1 MPPRPARKPAFPG
14 LAVRADPGATE
25 TAPQWRKGDVLVACD
40 GDWRTTFR
48 PDIPSAARIYDYL
61 LGGKDNYPADRAV
74 AESMIAQLP
83 NVRLAVQW
91 NRAFLRRVVRYLV
104 GEAGIRQIIDI
115 GAGLP
120 TVGNTHEIALQAC
133 PDARVVYV
141 DHDPVVLAHA
151 RNMLHGVP
159 NTAIIEQDLLAPEKI
174 LADPALQGLIDVS
187 EPVAFLLLSILH
199 FVSDEDDPA
208 GLIARLLEPFP
219 TGSHVAIS
227 HATPDTVP
235 EVNDVER
242 VFDEATE
249 QAHVRSRAG
258 IMKFVAS
265 MELIEPGLAWP
276 PLWRRPGRPPGSTAT
291 AADGSSVHRRAAL
304 AGPESGLPL
313 GPGDPVPAN
322 AAESYYCVLVAR
334 KP

>member
-1 MPPRPARKPAFPG
+1 
-14 LAVRADPGATE
+14 LTD
-25 TAPQWRKGDVLVACD
+25 D

-91 NRAFLRRVVRYLV
+91 NRAFLRRVVRYLIR
-104 GEAGIRQIIDI
+104 EAGIRQIVDI

-120 TVGNTHEIALQAC
+120 TADNTHEIALDAC
-133 PDARVVYV
+133 PETKVVYV
-141 DHDPVVLAHA
+141 DHDPVVLTHA
-151 RNMLHGVP
+151 RSMLHGVP
-159 NTAIIEQDLLAPEKI
+159 NTAIIEQDLTKPDEI
-174 LADPALQGLIDVS
+174 LADPALRSLIDFR
-187 EPVAFLLLSILH
+187 EPTAFLFLSILH
-199 FVSDEDDPA
+199 FVSDEADPA
-208 GLIARLLEPFP
+208 GVIAALLDPFP
-219 TGSHVAIS
+219 AGSHVAIS

-249 QAHVRSRAG
+249 QAHVRSRSEVMRLVCG
-258 IMKFVAS
+258 L
-265 MELIEPGLAWP
+265 ELVEPGLTWP
-276 PLWRRPGRPPGSTAT
+276 PEWRP
-291 AADGSSVHRRAAL
+291 D
-304 AGPESGLPL
+304 
-313 GPGDPVPAN
+313 PGDEVPAN
-322 AAESYYCVLVAR
+322 AAESYYCVVVGR

>member
-1 MPPRPARKPAFPG
+1 VP
-14 LAVRADPGATE
+14 
-25 TAPQWRKGDVLVACD
+25 VACE

-48 PDIPSAARIYDYL
+48 PDIRSAARVYDYL

-83 NVRLAVQW
+83 NVRVAVQW

-174 LADPALQGLIDVS
+174 LADPALRGLIDVS

-219 TGSHVAIS
+219 AGSHVAIS

-276 PLWRRPGRPPGSTAT
+276 PLWRP
-291 AADGSSVHRRAAL
+291 D
-304 AGPESGLPL
+304 
-313 GPGDPVPAN
+313 PGDPVPAN

>member
-1 MPPRPARKPAFPG
+1 M
-14 LAVRADPGATE
+14 TY
-25 TAPQWRKGDVLVACD
+25 D
-40 GDWRTTFR
+40 GDWRETFR
-48 PDIPSAARIYDYL
+48 PDIPSPARIYDYL
-61 LGGKDNYPADRAV
+61 LGGKDHYPADRVV

-83 NVRLAVQW
+83 NVRLAVRW

-120 TVGNTHEIALQAC
+120 TAGNTHEVAQDAC
-133 PDARVVYV
+133 PAARVVYV

-151 RNMLHGVP
+151 RNMLHAVP
-159 NTAIIEQDLLAPEKI
+159 NTAVIRQDLLKPDEI
-174 LADPALQGLIDVS
+174 LADPMLRDLIDFS
-187 EPVAFLLLSILH
+187 EPAAFLFLSILH

-208 GLIARLLEPFP
+208 GLIARLLDPFP
-219 TGSHVAIS
+219 AGSHVAIS

-235 EVNDVER
+235 EVSDVER

-258 IMKFVAS
+258 IMKLVAGL
-265 MELIEPGLAWP
+265 EVVGPGPAWP
-276 PLWRRPGRPPGSTAT
+276 PEWRPDPG
-291 AADGSSVHRRAAL
+291 
-304 AGPESGLPL
+304 E
-313 GPGDPVPAN
+313 PVPAN
-322 AAESYYCVLVAR
+322 AAESYYCVVVAR

>member
-1 MPPRPARKPAFPG
+1 MRR
-14 LAVRADPGATE
+14 VRGTPDAS
-25 TAPQWRKGDVLVACD
+25 

-48 PDIPSAARIYDYL
+48 PDIPSAARVYDYL

-104 GEAGIRQIIDI
+104 GEAGIRQIVDI

-120 TVGNTHEIALQAC
+120 TVGNTHEIALDAS

-151 RNMLHGVP
+151 RNMLQGIPHA
-159 NTAIIEQDLLAPEKI
+159 AIIEHDLLEPDAI
-174 LADPALQGLIDVS
+174 LADPALRGMIDFT
-187 EPVAFLLLSILH
+187 EPVAFLYLSILH
-199 FVSDEDDPA
+199 FVSDEADPA
-208 GLIARLLEPFP
+208 GIIARLLRPFP
-219 TGSHVAIS
+219 SGSYVAIS

-235 EVNDVER
+235 EVSDVER

-249 QAHVRSRAG
+249 QAHVRTRASIAKLVKG
-258 IMKFVAS
+258 
-265 MELIEPGLAWP
+265 MEIIEPGLAWP
-276 PLWRRPGRPPGSTAT
+276 PEWRP
-291 AADGSSVHRRAAL
+291 D
-304 AGPESGLPL
+304 
-313 GPGDPVPAN
+313 PGDEIPAN
-322 AAESYYCVLVAR
+322 VAESYYCVVVAR

>member
-1 MPPRPARKPAFPG
+1 M
-14 LAVRADPGATE
+14 TY
-25 TAPQWRKGDVLVACD
+25 D
-40 GDWRTTFR
+40 GDWRETFR
-48 PDIPSAARIYDYL
+48 PDIPSAARVYDYL

-83 NVRLAVQW
+83 NVRTAVQW

-104 GEAGIRQIIDI
+104 GEAGIRQIVDI

-120 TVGNTHEIALQAC
+120 TVGNTHEIALNAS
-133 PDARVVYV
+133 PEARVVYV
-141 DHDPVVLAHA
+141 DHDPVVLAHG

-159 NTAIIEQDLLAPEKI
+159 NAAIIERDLLAPDEI
-174 LADPALQGLIDVS
+174 LADPVLRSLIDFG
-187 EPVAFLLLSILH
+187 EPAAFLFLSILH
-199 FVSDEDDPA
+199 FVSDEADPA

-219 TGSHVAIS
+219 AGSHVAIS

-249 QAHVRSRAG
+249 QAHVRSRVDIAKLVAG
-258 IMKFVAS
+258 MDI
-265 MELIEPGLAWP
+265 LEPGLAWP
-276 PLWRRPGRPPGSTAT
+276 PEWRP
-291 AADGSSVHRRAAL
+291 D
-304 AGPESGLPL
+304 
-313 GPGDPVPAN
+313 PGDQVPAN
-322 AAESYYCVLVAR
+322 AAESYYCVVVAR

>member
-1 MPPRPARKPAFPG
+1 M
-14 LAVRADPGATE
+14 TY
-25 TAPQWRKGDVLVACD
+25 D
-40 GDWRTTFR
+40 GDWRETFR
-48 PDIPSAARIYDYL
+48 PDIPSAARVYDYL

-104 GEAGIRQIIDI
+104 CEAGIRQIVDV

-120 TVGNTHEIALQAC
+120 SAGNTHEIAL
-133 PDARVVYV
+133 DADPATRVVYV

-159 NTAIIEQDLLAPEKI
+159 NAAIVEHDLLAPDEI
-174 LADPALQGLIDVS
+174 LADPALRNLIDFSQPTAV
-187 EPVAFLLLSILH
+187 LLLSILH

-208 GLIARLLEPFP
+208 ALIARLLDPFP
-219 TGSHVAIS
+219 AGSHIAIS
-227 HATPDTVP
+227 HATPDAVP

-249 QAHVRSRAG
+249 QAHVRSRAD
-258 IMKFVAS
+258 VAKLVAG
-265 MELIEPGLAWP
+265 MEIVEPGLAWP
-276 PLWRRPGRPPGSTAT
+276 PEWRP
-291 AADGSSVHRRAAL
+291 D
-304 AGPESGLPL
+304 SG
-313 GPGDPVPAN
+313 DQVPAN
-322 AAESYYCVLVAR
+322 AAESYYCVVVAS

>member
-1 MPPRPARKPAFPG
+1 
-14 LAVRADPGATE
+14 
-25 TAPQWRKGDVLVACD
+25 VLVACD

-48 PDIPSAARIYDYL
+48 PDIPSPARIYDYL
-61 LGGKDNYPADRAV
+61 LGGKDNYPADRTV

-120 TVGNTHEIALQAC
+120 TVGNTHEIALEAC
-133 PDARVVYV
+133 PAARVVYV
-141 DHDPVVLAHA
+141 DHDPVVLAHG

-159 NTAIIEQDLLAPEKI
+159 NTAIIEQDLLAPDKI
-174 LADPALQGLIDVS
+174 LADPTLRSLLDFT
-187 EPVAFLLLSILH
+187 EPVAFLFLSILH
-199 FVSDEDDPA
+199 FVSDSYDPA
-208 GLIARLLEPFP
+208 GLITRLLEPFP
-219 TGSHVAIS
+219 AGSHVAIS
-227 HATPDTVP
+227 HATPDAVP
-235 EVNDVER
+235 EVNDVAR
-242 VFDEATE
+242 VFDQATE

-258 IMKFVAS
+258 ITKLVVG
-265 MELIEPGLAWP
+265 MELIEPGLVWP
-276 PLWRRPGRPPGSTAT
+276 PQWRPDPR
-291 AADGSSVHRRAAL
+291 
-304 AGPESGLPL
+304 
-313 GPGDPVPAN
+313 DPVPAN